1 MTTILGEAASGVTVA
16 GGETTVNVQ
25 GDGKG
30 GRNQHA
36 ALAAA
41 LAIEARDDQIVV
53 AFATDGI
60 DGNTDAA
67 GAIVDGGTVARARAA
82 GLDSA
87 AHLARFDSHPLL
99 AATGDLLKTGPTGTN
114 VADIWLVWKD

>member
-1 MTTILGEAASGVTVA
+1 VA

-36 ALAAA
+36 ALSAAI
-41 LAIEARDDQIVV
+41 AIQGRHDLIV
-53 AFATDGI
+53 ATLATDGI

-82 GLDSA
+82 GLEPA
-87 AHLARFDSHPLL
+87 AHLDRFDSHPCL
-99 AATGDLLKTGPTGTN
+99 AASDDLLKTGPTGTN